1 MTNIVVL
8 QKEEFQQILLD
19 TAKEAARLAISQIHP
34 QQPAT
39 INTKMLTA
47 KEVASMLGV
56 SYNKL
61 MSDYIHRPNFPNPTL
76 GGGKG
81 QKKLWAQS
89 TIENYL
95 SAQR

>member
-8 QKEEFQQILLD
+8 QKEELQQMLLD
-19 TAKEAARLAISQIHP
+19 TAKEAARIAISQVQPLP
-34 QQPAT
+34 QPKSQ
-39 INTKMLTA
+39 KMLTA
-47 KEVASMLGV
+47 KEVAATLGV

-61 MSDYIHRPNFPNPTL
+61 MTDYIHRPNFPNPTL